1 MTKNDAKKLRRGDL
15 LELLIEQTEEN
26 QRLMNK
32 ISQLET
38 KLSERVIV
46 MEQAGSIAD
55 AALGLTEVFSQAQD
69 SADRYLESIRQKQA
83 EAEDALRQAREKAKQ
98 IEQKAREEGQTT
110 VRKAQEEGQATLQK
124 AQEEARALSQKTQ
137 EEAQGLTRQT
147 REKAEALTAQTQ
159 AECARQR
166 EKARADCKVLE
177 CQTQAECEKRLTEA
191 EQKAAEIV
199 AAAANSAGAPT
210 DGGAS
215 KRRGIFGRL
224 RNRR

>member
-83 EAEDALRQAREKAKQ
+83 EAEEALRQAREKAKQ
-98 IEQKAREEGQTT
+98 IEQMAREEGQTT
-110 VRKAQEEGQATLQK
+110 VRKAQEEVQATLQK
-124 AQEEARALSQKTQ
+124 AQEEAQ
-137 EEAQGLTRQT
+137 ELTRQT
-147 REKAEALTAQTQ
+147 REIAEALTAQTQ

-177 CQTQAECEKRLTEA
+177 CQTQAECEKRLAEA

-199 AAAANSAGAPT
+199 VAAANSAGAPT

>member
-55 AALGLTEVFSQAQD
+55 AALGLTDVFSQAQD

-83 EAEDALRQAREKAKQ
+83 EAEDALCQAREKAKQ

-110 VRKAQEEGQATLQK
+110 VRKAREEGQATLQK
-124 AQEEARALSQKTQ
+124 AQEEAQ
-137 EEAQGLTRQT
+137 ELTRQT
-147 REKAEALTAQTQ
+147 REIAEALTAQTQ

-177 CQTQAECEKRLTEA
+177 CQTQAECEKRLAEA

-199 AAAANSAGAPT
+199 VAAANSAGAPT

>member
-83 EAEDALRQAREKAKQ
+83 EAEDALCQAREKAKQ
-98 IEQKAREEGQTT
+98 IEQKAQEEGQTT
-110 VRKAQEEGQATLQK
+110 VRKAREEGQATLQK
-124 AQEEARALSQKTQ
+124 AQEEAQ
-137 EEAQGLTRQT
+137 ELTRQT
-147 REKAEALTAQTQ
+147 REIAEALTAQTQ

-177 CQTQAECEKRLTEA
+177 CQTQVECEKRLAEA

-210 DGGAS
+210 DDGAS

>member
-83 EAEDALRQAREKAKQ
+83 EAEDALRQAQEKAKQ

-110 VRKAQEEGQATLQK
+110 VRKAQEE
-124 AQEEARALSQKTQ
+124 AQALSQKTQ
-137 EEAQGLTRQT
+137 EEAQELTRQT
-147 REKAEALTAQTQ
+147 QEKAKALTEQTE

-166 EKARADCKVLE
+166 EKTRTDCKVLE
-177 CQTQAECEKRLTEA
+177 CQTRTECERLLTEA
-191 EQKAAEIV
+191 EKKAAEIV
-199 AAAANSAGAPT
+199 AAAANSVGAPT
-210 DGGAS
+210 DDASS

>member
-1 MTKNDAKKLRRGDL
+1 MTKNDARKLKRGDL

-32 ISQLET
+32 ISQLEA

-69 SADRYLESIRQKQA
+69 SADRYLESIRQKLG
-83 EAEDALRQAREKAKQ
+83 EAETTLCQAQEKAKQ
-98 IEQKAREEGQTT
+98 IEQKAQEDGQTL
-110 VRKAQEEGQATLQK
+110 VRKAQDEAQALSRK
-124 AQEEARALSQKTQ
+124 AQEEAR
-137 EEAQGLTRQT
+137 ELTRQT
-147 REKAEALTAQTQ
+147 QEKADALMAQTQ
-159 AECARQR
+159 ASCAGQM
-166 EKARADCKVLE
+166 EKVKADCE
-177 CQTQAECEKRLTEA
+177 ERERQAQAEYEKRLAEA
-191 EQKAAEIV
+191 EKKAAEIV
-199 AAAANSAGAPT
+199 AAAANSTGVPADGDAP
-210 DGGAS
+210 

>member
-83 EAEDALRQAREKAKQ
+83 EAEDALCQAREKAKQ
-98 IEQKAREEGQTT
+98 IEQKAQEEGQTT
-110 VRKAQEEGQATLQK
+110 VRKAREEGQATLQK
-124 AQEEARALSQKTQ
+124 AQEEAQ
-137 EEAQGLTRQT
+137 ELTRQT
-147 REKAEALTAQTQ
+147 REIAEALTAQTQ

-177 CQTQAECEKRLTEA
+177 CQTQVECEKRLAEA

-199 AAAANSAGAPT
+199 AAATNSAGAPT

>member
-83 EAEDALRQAREKAKQ
+83 EAEDALCQAREKAKQ
-98 IEQKAREEGQTT
+98 IEQKAQEEGQTT
-110 VRKAQEEGQATLQK
+110 VRKAREEGQAALQK
-124 AQEEARALSQKTQ
+124 AQEEAQ
-137 EEAQGLTRQT
+137 ELTRQT
-147 REKAEALTAQTQ
+147 REIAEALTAQTQ

-177 CQTQAECEKRLTEA
+177 CQTQAECEKRLAEA

>member
-1 MTKNDAKKLRRGDL
+1 MTKNDAKRLRRGDL

-69 SADRYLESIRQKQA
+69 SADRYLVSIRQKQA
-83 EAEDALRQAREKAKQ
+83 EAEEALRQAREKAKQ
-98 IEQKAREEGQTT
+98 IEQMAREEGQTT

-124 AQEEARALSQKTQ
+124 AQEEAQ
-137 EEAQGLTRQT
+137 ELTRQT
-147 REKAEALTAQTQ
+147 REIAEALTAQTQ

-166 EKARADCKVLE
+166 EKAWADCKVLE
-177 CQTQAECEKRLTEA
+177 CQTQAECEKRLAEA

-199 AAAANSAGAPT
+199 VAAANSAGAPT

>member
-32 ISQLET
+32 ISQMEA

-83 EAEDALRQAREKAKQ
+83 EAEDVLRQAQEKAGQ
-98 IEQKAREEGQTT
+98 IERKAQEEGQTT
-110 VRKAQEEGQATLQK
+110 VRKAQDEAQILSRK
-124 AQEEARALSQKTQ
+124 AREEAG
-137 EEAQGLTRQT
+137 ELTRQT
-147 REKAEALTAQTQ
+147 QEKAEALMAQTQ
-159 AECARQR
+159 AECARQM
-166 EKARADCKVLE
+166 EKAQADCKELE
-177 CQTQAECEKRLTEA
+177 RQTQADCEKRLAEA
-191 EQKAAEIV
+191 EKKAAEII
-199 AAAANSAGAPT
+199 AAAANSTGAPM
-210 DGGAS
+210 DEDAP

>member
-83 EAEDALRQAREKAKQ
+83 EAEDALCQAREKAKQ
-98 IEQKAREEGQTT
+98 IEQKAQEEGQTT
-110 VRKAQEEGQATLQK
+110 VRKAREEGQATLQK
-124 AQEEARALSQKTQ
+124 AQEEVQ
-137 EEAQGLTRQT
+137 ELTRQT
-147 REKAEALTAQTQ
+147 REIAEALTAQTQ

-177 CQTQAECEKRLTEA
+177 CQTQVECEKRLAEA

>member
-32 ISQLET
+32 ISQMEA

-83 EAEDALRQAREKAKQ
+83 EAEDVLRQAQEKAGQ
-98 IEQKAREEGQTT
+98 IQRKAQEEGQTT
-110 VRKAQEEGQATLQK
+110 VRKAQDEAQILSRK
-124 AQEEARALSQKTQ
+124 AREEAG
-137 EEAQGLTRQT
+137 ELTRQT
-147 REKAEALTAQTQ
+147 QEKAEALMAQTQ
-159 AECARQR
+159 AECARQM
-166 EKARADCKVLE
+166 EKAQADCKELE
-177 CQTQAECEKRLTEA
+177 RQTQADCEKRLAEA
-191 EQKAAEIV
+191 EKKAAEII
-199 AAAANSAGAPT
+199 AAAANSTGAPM
-210 DGGAS
+210 DEDAP

>member
-55 AALGLTEVFSQAQD
+55 AALGLTDVFSQAQD

-83 EAEDALRQAREKAKQ
+83 EAEDALCQAREKAKQ
-98 IEQKAREEGQTT
+98 IEQKAQEEGQTT
-110 VRKAQEEGQATLQK
+110 VRKAREEGQATLQK
-124 AQEEARALSQKTQ
+124 AQEEAQ
-137 EEAQGLTRQT
+137 ELTRQT
-147 REKAEALTAQTQ
+147 REIAEALTAQTQ

-177 CQTQAECEKRLTEA
+177 CQTQVECEKRLAEA

>member
-32 ISQLET
+32 ISQMEA

-83 EAEDALRQAREKAKQ
+83 EAEDVLRQAQEKAGQ
-98 IEQKAREEGQTT
+98 IQRKAQEEGQTT
-110 VRKAQEEGQATLQK
+110 VRKAQDEAQILSRK
-124 AQEEARALSQKTQ
+124 AREEAG
-137 EEAQGLTRQT
+137 ELTRQT
-147 REKAEALTAQTQ
+147 QEKAEALMAQTQ
-159 AECARQR
+159 AECARQM
-166 EKARADCKVLE
+166 EKAQADCKELE
-177 CQTQAECEKRLTEA
+177 RQTQADCEKRLVEA
-191 EQKAAEIV
+191 EKKAAEIV
-199 AAAANSAGAPT
+199 AAAANSTGAPM
-210 DGGAS
+210 DEDAP

>member
-83 EAEDALRQAREKAKQ
+83 EAEEALRQAREKAKQ
-98 IEQKAREEGQTT
+98 IEQMAREEGQTT

-124 AQEEARALSQKTQ
+124 AQEEAQ
-137 EEAQGLTRQT
+137 ELTRQT
-147 REKAEALTAQTQ
+147 REIAEALTAQTQ
-159 AECARQR
+159 AECAQQR

-177 CQTQAECEKRLTEA
+177 CQTQAECEKRLAEA

-199 AAAANSAGAPT
+199 VAAANSAGAPT

>member
-83 EAEDALRQAREKAKQ
+83 EAEEALRQAREKAKQ
-98 IEQKAREEGQTT
+98 IEQMAREEGQTT

-124 AQEEARALSQKTQ
+124 AQEEAQ
-137 EEAQGLTRQT
+137 ELTRQT
-147 REKAEALTAQTQ
+147 REIAEALTAQTQ

-177 CQTQAECEKRLTEA
+177 CQTQAECEKRLAEA

-199 AAAANSAGAPT
+199 VAAANSAGAPT

>member
-98 IEQKAREEGQTT
+98 IEQKAQEEGQTT
-110 VRKAQEEGQATLQK
+110 VRKAQEEGQAALQK
-124 AQEEARALSQKTQ
+124 AQEEAQALSQKTQ
-137 EEAQGLTRQT
+137 EEAQELTRQT

-166 EKARADCKVLE
+166 EKARADCKVL
-177 CQTQAECEKRLTEA
+177 
-191 EQKAAEIV
+191 
-199 AAAANSAGAPT
+199 
-210 DGGAS
+210 
-215 KRRGIFGRL
+215 
-224 RNRR
+224 

>member
-32 ISQLET
+32 ISQMEA

-83 EAEDALRQAREKAKQ
+83 EAEDVLRQAQEKAGQ
-98 IEQKAREEGQTT
+98 IERKAQEEGQTT
-110 VRKAQEEGQATLQK
+110 VRKAQDEAQILSRK
-124 AQEEARALSQKTQ
+124 AREEAG
-137 EEAQGLTRQT
+137 ELTRQT
-147 REKAEALTAQTQ
+147 QEKAEALMAQTQ
-159 AECARQR
+159 AECARQM
-166 EKARADCKVLE
+166 EKAQEDCKELE
-177 CQTQAECEKRLTEA
+177 RQTQADCEKRLAEA
-191 EQKAAEIV
+191 EKKAAEII
-199 AAAANSAGAPT
+199 AAAANSTGAPM
-210 DGGAS
+210 DEDAP

>member
-55 AALGLTEVFSQAQD
+55 AALGLTDVFSQAQD

-83 EAEDALRQAREKAKQ
+83 EAEEALRQAREKAKQ
-98 IEQKAREEGQTT
+98 IEQMAREEGQTT

-124 AQEEARALSQKTQ
+124 AQEEAQ
-137 EEAQGLTRQT
+137 ELTRQT
-147 REKAEALTAQTQ
+147 REIAEALTAQTQ

-177 CQTQAECEKRLTEA
+177 CQTQAECEKRLAEA

-199 AAAANSAGAPT
+199 VAAANSAGAPT

>member
-83 EAEDALRQAREKAKQ
+83 EAEDALCQAREKAKQ
-98 IEQKAREEGQTT
+98 IEQKAQEEGQTT
-110 VRKAQEEGQATLQK
+110 VRKAREEGQAALQK
-124 AQEEARALSQKTQ
+124 AQEEAQ
-137 EEAQGLTRQT
+137 ELTRQT
-147 REKAEALTAQTQ
+147 REIAEALTAQTQ

-177 CQTQAECEKRLTEA
+177 CQTQVECEKRLAEA

>member
-69 SADRYLESIRQKQA
+69 SADRYLESIRRKQA
-83 EAEDALRQAREKAKQ
+83 EAEDALCQAREKAKQ
-98 IEQKAREEGQTT
+98 IEQKAQEEGQTT
-110 VRKAQEEGQATLQK
+110 VRKAREEGQATLQK
-124 AQEEARALSQKTQ
+124 AQEEAQ
-137 EEAQGLTRQT
+137 ELTRQT
-147 REKAEALTAQTQ
+147 REIAEALTAQTQ

-177 CQTQAECEKRLTEA
+177 CQTQVECEKRLAEA

>member
-83 EAEDALRQAREKAKQ
+83 EAEDALCQAREKAKQ
-98 IEQKAREEGQTT
+98 IEQKAQEEGQTT
-110 VRKAQEEGQATLQK
+110 VRKAREEGQATLQK
-124 AQEEARALSQKTQ
+124 AQEEAQ
-137 EEAQGLTRQT
+137 ELTRQT
-147 REKAEALTAQTQ
+147 REIAEALTAQTQ

-177 CQTQAECEKRLTEA
+177 CQTQVECEKRLAEA

-199 AAAANSAGAPT
+199 AAAANPAGAPT